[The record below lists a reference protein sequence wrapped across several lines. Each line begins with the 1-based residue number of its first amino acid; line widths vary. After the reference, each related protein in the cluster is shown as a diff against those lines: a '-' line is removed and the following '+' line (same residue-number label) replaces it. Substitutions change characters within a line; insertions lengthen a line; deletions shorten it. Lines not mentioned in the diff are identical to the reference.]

1 MTKGCKFGLM
11 ALLMAASLTLG
22 AHPVQAA
29 SGSVYHTVV
38 FWLKPDAP
46 AGKAAEI
53 IKNAKGFEKMP
64 MVEKV
69 LIGTPIMSDRKVV
82 DDSFSVAFTMV
93 FKNKAALDAYN
104 ADPHHK
110 KISREKTLPFV
121 ARGVIYDYV
130 MP

>member
-1 MTKGCKFGLM
+1 MTKGLKFGLM
-11 ALLMAASLTLG
+11 ASLMAASLTLG
-22 AHPVQAA
+22 AYPAQAE
-29 SGSVYHTVV
+29 SGSVYHTVI

-110 KISREKTLPFV
+110 KVSREKTVPFV
-121 ARGVIYDYV
+121 ARGVIYDYI

>member
-1 MTKGCKFGLM
+1 
-11 ALLMAASLTLG
+11 MAASLTLG

-121 ARGVIYDYV
+121 ARGVI
-130 MP
+130 